1 VAASSPPEG
10 AATTLLRRATGAAS
24 LYAKVRKRLFERSDT
39 KLAVNRRR
47 SQFYEQLWEEAAV
60 AAGGSL
66 LRLDPPLLEI
76 RLGELVVRVRDNTTS
91 LDDPVTVAI
100 AEDKPLVYR
109 LLTERGIPVP
119 SFHLCRSDDVAGAWR
134 FVKSMGGPCVVK
146 PAKGSAGGTGITTGV
161 RTRSQVLRALIGAG
175 AYCADALIEEQVEG
189 DVYRLLYLDGELLDA
204 VRRSP
209 PTVRGDG
216 SSSIEKLIVAEND
229 RRARVG
235 IAASQSLITIDRDVR
250 ETLRGVGLGLRS
262 VPPANA
268 VVRIKTVVNDNRRE
282 DNEAAVERLCPAVV
296 AAGAEAAAAV
306 GARLAGVDVITPDAS
321 VPLTECGGVVIEI
334 NTTPGYYYHYMR
346 NDGGLPVA
354 AMILER
360 LAAAAK

>member
-1 VAASSPPEG
+1 M
-10 AATTLLRRATGAAS
+10 LRRATGAAS
-24 LYAKVRKRLFERSDT
+24 LYYKVRKRLFERSDT

-47 SQFYEQLWEEAAV
+47 AQFYERLWEEAAA

-76 RLGELVVRVRDNTTS
+76 RLAGLVLRVRDNTTS

-119 SFHLCRSDDVAGAWR
+119 RYHLCRSDDVAGAWR
-134 FVKSMGGPCVVK
+134 FLKTMDGPCVVK

-161 RTRSQVLRALIGAG
+161 RAWPQLLRAMVGAG

-209 PTVRGDG
+209 PTVLGDG
-216 SSSIEKLIVAEND
+216 SATIEKLIAAENE
-229 RRARVG
+229 RRGQIG
-235 IAASQSLITIDRDVR
+235 IAASQSLITIDWDVR
-250 ETLRGVGLGLRS
+250 ETLRAAGLSLRS
-262 VPPANA
+262 VPPAGT
-268 VVRIKTVVNDNRRE
+268 VVRIKNVVNDNRRE

-306 GARLAGVDVITPDAS
+306 GARLAGVDVITRDPG
-321 VPLTECGGVVIEI
+321 VPLAASGGVVIEI
-334 NTTPGYYYHYMR
+334 NTTPGYYYHYLR

-360 LAAAAK
+360 LAAAGS